1 MKTHLHGALR
11 ADRGQHEQQRG
22 VRQPA
27 WPVRWAGLLLSAR
40 HHNKQPSPRVTP
52 ALPMSQGKDKEPVRG
67 LPVRIKANRKKNRRR
82 RGWRTEPG
90 SKGWERVGGQ
100 KTGTCKRL
108 RREQGKLQNCREDSL
123 RSQIHGPAAGRWQRA
138 NEVRWGSMARCMRAA
153 QVHLAPVGKYA
164 RNGIMGGQRR
174 GARNVR
180 TGAGGL
186 ISVERAQ
193 QWCWMALEVNYT

>member
-52 ALPMSQGKDKEPVRG
+52 ALPMSQGKDKEPVRE
-67 LPVRIKANRKKNRRR
+67 LPVRIKANREKKELEER

-90 SKGWERVGGQ
+90 SKGWERVGGKKQ
-100 KTGTCKRL
+100 ARASDCGVNKANYRT
-108 RREQGKLQNCREDSL
+108 
-123 RSQIHGPAAGRWQRA
+123 AGRTAFGRRYMDRRLGGGNVPTRYA
-138 NEVRWGSMARCMRAA
+138 EDLR
-153 QVHLAPVGKYA
+153 PVVCERRRSTWHRLVNTHAIAA

-174 GARNVR
+174 GARIVQ
-180 TGAGGL
+180 TGAGGD
-186 ISVERAQ
+186 
-193 QWCWMALEVNYT
+193 